1 MSWEPLFSAANT
13 LALAAWLALLVLPH
27 WSVLMQTIRFGVVGL
42 LAASYSALI
51 FVYFFRVEGGGFGS
65 LAAVKTLLSSNPVL
79 LAGWVHYLAFDLFVG
94 VWLAER
100 LDAQRVARPLQALV
114 LVTTFMFGPLGYLLA
129 SAPSLVSSRR
139 KFADA

>member
-13 LALAAWLALLVLPH
+13 LALAAWLGLLVLPR
-27 WSVLMQTIRFGVVGL
+27 WKLLLQTIRFGVVGL
-42 LAASYSALI
+42 LAAGYSTLV
-51 FVYFFRVEGGGFGS
+51 FVYFFRVGGGGFGS
-65 LAAVKTLLSSNPVL
+65 LAAVRTLFASDPVL

-100 LDAQRVARPLQALV
+100 LDAQRIARPLQALV

-129 SAPSLVSSRR
+129 SAPSLVPTSS
-139 KFADA
+139 KLAEA